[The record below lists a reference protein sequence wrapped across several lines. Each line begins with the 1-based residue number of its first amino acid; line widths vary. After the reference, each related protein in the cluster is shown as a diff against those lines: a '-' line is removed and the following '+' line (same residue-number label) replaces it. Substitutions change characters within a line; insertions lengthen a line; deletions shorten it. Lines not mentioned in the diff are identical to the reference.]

1 MICLTLAVLLS
12 AAPAA
17 DTAEPVRAAVR
28 AEFDRVGRS
37 YPTAD
42 PALDQAA
49 QALANKAL
57 ATSAAE
63 AADLLFL
70 TAQLS
75 KAGGFDATPKAL
87 LFRSSPADEA
97 LKSLKARRD
106 LASEP
111 VTHFGAGYAQQGDRS
126 AICVLLAE
134 RRAEVEKFP
143 RQLPSESPA
152 QRLCATLKD
161 GYQSADLFVT
171 RPDGVVDKR
180 ATTHT
185 GGGQRVC
192 AEVSFSGDGR
202 YTIELLARGDQGP
215 QVVALFFVQ
224 VGKAKGDD
232 AAASFKEPRDPAEA
246 KDKLAE
252 AINNLRH
259 GSGLSTLKRDAELDG
274 IAQPYAQRMASENFF
289 AHVAPDGQ
297 DLKARL
303 RGAGY
308 HFASAGENLGLA
320 SGPLA
325 AHFSIEHSPGHRKNL
340 LEPGYTRLGL
350 GVAKNAQGQ
359 AIVVEVLA
367 TPAEGGTEVD
377 PFDAAYEALDRY
389 RVKHHLPSMKR
400 TELLEKLATAHARRA
415 LELDKPTAK
424 LPGENLHERIFAA
437 RDDIDSAAVDVYVV
451 EDPSAIADSKNLA
464 QASNEL
470 VGVGLAEGDSLT
482 YGPHR
487 FFVVVVYAHVKH

>member
-1 MICLTLAVLLS
+1 M
-12 AAPAA
+12 
-17 DTAEPVRAAVR
+17 
-28 AEFDRVGRS
+28 
-37 YPTAD
+37 
-42 PALDQAA
+42 
-49 QALANKAL
+49 KA
-57 ATSAAE
+57 
-63 AADLLFL
+63 
-70 TAQLS
+70 
-75 KAGGFDATPKAL
+75 
-87 LFRSSPADEA
+87 
-97 LKSLKARRD
+97 LKARRD
-106 LASEP
+106 LANEP
-111 VTHFGAGYAQQGDRS
+111 VTHFGVGYVQKADRS

-134 RRAEVEKFP
+134 RRAELEKFP
-143 RQLPSESPA
+143 RQLPSHPQP
-152 QRLCATLKD
+152 QRLCATLHD
-161 GYQSADLFVT
+161 SYQSADLFVT

-180 ATTHT
+180 PTAHV

-192 AEVSFSGDGR
+192 AEVSFQGDGR
-202 YTIELLARGDQGP
+202 YTLELLARGDLGP
-215 QVVALFFVQ
+215 QVVVLFFVQ
-224 VGKAKGDD
+224 VGNTINLDTSSID
-232 AAASFKEPRDPAEA
+232 EEPKDPAVA
-246 KDKLAE
+246 KTKVAD
-252 AINNLRH
+252 AINHLRQ
-259 GSGLSTLKRDAELDG
+259 GSGFSTLKRDAELDAV
-274 IAQPYAQRMASENFF
+274 AQPYAQRMATENFF